1 MIKKFINFN
10 AFTIFLL
17 ITLIITIFAWM
28 FFNLYYQNNQKVE
41 INQKLI
47 EFSEKTYPNK
57 YDEDF
62 IREYYKYKDKMYVK
76 NNKEN

>member
-1 MIKKFINFN
+1 MIKKFINFD

-17 ITLIITIFAWM
+17 ISLIVTIFAWM
-28 FFNLYYQNNQKVE
+28 FFNLYYQNNQRAEV
-41 INQKLI
+41 NQKLI
-47 EFSEKTYPNK
+47 EFSQKTYPNK

-62 IREYYKYKDKMYVK
+62 IREYYKYKDKIYVK